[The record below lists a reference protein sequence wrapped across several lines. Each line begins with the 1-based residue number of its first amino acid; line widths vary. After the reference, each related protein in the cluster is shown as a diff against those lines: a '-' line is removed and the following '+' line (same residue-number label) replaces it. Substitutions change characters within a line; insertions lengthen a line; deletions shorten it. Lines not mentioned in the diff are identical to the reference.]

1 MDVTADTVVAEQLR
15 STYTATK
22 ADGTKITGSLGL
34 ASNFTYNI
42 DGATLSPMYS
52 GYNITTS
59 GSVDSYNN
67 GIYFEYGAS
76 KTQLTC
82 TANVG
87 SAGYVGAGN
96 LPATA
101 TVPGSAARSIM
112 YVKGVTLTA
121 PQSGT
126 SRFDITVPNGESTIT
141 FHFSVDSSGN
151 VTIT

>member
-15 STYTATK
+15 SSYTATK

-34 ASNFTYNI
+34 ASGFTYNI
-42 DGATLSPMYS
+42 DGASLSPIYS
-52 GYNITTS
+52 GNNITAS
-59 GSVDSYNN
+59 GVNSYNN

-96 LPATA
+96 LPTTA
-101 TVPGSAARSIM
+101 TVPGSSARSYM
-112 YVKGVTLTA
+112 YLQGVTLTA
-121 PQSGT
+121 PLSGT
-126 SRFDITVPNGESTIT
+126 SQFDITVPNGESTVT